1 MHPAGDIRKLAG
13 LRGMLGSV
21 ALKHDVGVSCVPP
34 SCLFLPCSQNTGA
47 GTRRK
52 TVLVCRRSR
61 QYHQG
66 SLIWC
71 EQIRELHALPWQ
83 FFFRCTSLVENKRLS
98 ALFTASE
105 TYSAVCLSTA
115 MYSSTAECLSRT
127 LRQDHCYGR
136 PRSLWIFSGFR
147 QSVNGRCNAAARCS
161 SHWDTSGSSWS
172 SKCDSWCPRRFFVGK
187 LGAYAASV

>member
-1 MHPAGDIRKLAG
+1 MRSPFLSISSVLPKHWRRNAQKD
-13 LRGMLGSV
+13 GSR
-21 ALKHDVGVSCVPP
+21 VPP
-34 SCLFLPCSQNTGA
+34 EPPVPPRLAYLVRTNPGA
-47 GTRRK
+47 ACIAMA
-52 TVLVCRRSR
+52 V
-61 QYHQG
+61 
-66 SLIWC
+66 
-71 EQIRELHALPWQ
+71 
-83 FFFRCTSLVENKRLS
+83 FFRCTSLVENKRLS

-172 SKCDSWCPRRFFVGK
+172 SKCDSCCPRRFFVGK
-187 LGAYAASV
+187 LGAYTASV